1 MCFKRE
7 KIGEIEI
14 VTLSGR
20 LDTEKAQKIDRD
32 FDDLTESG
40 SGKTLVIMDR
50 VDYISSSLI
59 RVLLRSLKR
68 HRARNGD
75 IQLVGLQP
83 RIKSVLKVAGMDA
96 LFVMHDN
103 REDGVK
109 SFE

>member
-1 MCFKRE
+1 MCFKRD

-14 VTLSGR
+14 VTLNGR
-20 LDTEKAQKIDRD
+20 LDTEKAQKIDRQ

-40 SGKTLVIMDR
+40 SGKTLVIMDT
-50 VDYISSSLI
+50 VDYISSSMI

-68 HRARNGD
+68 HRAVKGD
-75 IQLVGLQP
+75 LQLVGLQP

-96 LFVMHDN
+96 LFIMHD
-103 REDGVK
+103 EKDGAVK